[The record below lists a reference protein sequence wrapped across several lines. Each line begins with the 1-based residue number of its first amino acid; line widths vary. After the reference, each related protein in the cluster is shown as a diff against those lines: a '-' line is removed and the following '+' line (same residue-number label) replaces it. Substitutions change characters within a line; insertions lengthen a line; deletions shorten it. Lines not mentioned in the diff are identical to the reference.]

1 MVSNQKVW
9 IFLRNIPGN
18 CHGTLQ
24 GRGRLRVTDSKRL
37 LLYGETVLLRS
48 HEIHPKTLFEM
59 WITCLD
65 WVSANSEEGRGSEWA
80 VRVGQRLQSRLGR
93 AEQFENWIWYKLS
106 RKCRQIEGVC
116 QALSSLNLFL
126 AGAVAT
132 FCGDY
137 GEGLRLRPHGQ
148 KHIQTL
154 ALDLC

>member
-9 IFLRNIPGN
+9 IFLRNNPGN

-65 WVSANSEEGRGSEWA
+65 WVSANSEEGRGSEWV

-106 RKCRQIEGVC
+106 RKCRQLEGVC
-116 QALSSLNLFL
+116 QALSLWDCFW
-126 AGAVAT
+126 
-132 FCGDY
+132 
-137 GEGLRLRPHGQ
+137 
-148 KHIQTL
+148 L
-154 ALDLC
+154 ALSQRFDGTMGKCCASDRMDENICKH